1 MVRISR
7 EIGLDYGHTLPN
19 HFSFCN
25 QLHGHRAR
33 VIAVVEGEVNATEG
47 SSSQG
52 MVFDFKI
59 LKELMTTEIHDVLDH
74 GFAVWSRDEKDRD
87 FVTARNKKYIITPEP
102 PTAEYLAK
110 WAFYQLEKKLPK
122 ELTLVEVKWYETPG
136 AEATYSSKLV
146 NEYLAQQSK
155 KLSEPAYPR

>member
-7 EIGLDYGHTLPN
+7 EIGVDYGHTLPN

-25 QLHGHRAR
+25 QLHGHRGR
-33 VIAVVEGEVNATEG
+33 VIATVEGDVDDTEG

-74 GFAVWSRDEKDRD
+74 GFAVWEKDKKDMD
-87 FVTARNKKYIITPEP
+87 FVVARNSKYLITDEP
-102 PTAEYLAK
+102 PTAEFLAK
-110 WAFYQLEKKLPK
+110 WAFLQLEKKLPSNI
-122 ELTLVEVKWYETPG
+122 TLVEVKWYETPG
-136 AEATYSSKLV
+136 AEATYSSTLV
-146 NEYLAQQSK
+146 SDARDVKRLLTTAK
-155 KLSEPAYPR
+155 A